1 MGDKNK
7 YYTREQIEN
16 YLKRI
21 QISGEGGQS
30 NEGIEL
36 GGRVGYRHPLSKTSD
51 LEIGASGHYVKG
63 KGYKDVGIDRADA
76 TYTKR
81 LKDDAKLRARFG
93 ANFNEMKGKRGLDEF
108 MLEYE
113 KSFKKGGKVKAK
125 AKKTNKPKVRGHG
138 CEKKGKTKGRIV

>member
-7 YYTREQIEN
+7 YYTREPLED

-30 NEGIEL
+30 DGGIEL
-36 GGRVGYRHPLSKTSD
+36 GGKVGYRQPLSKTSD
-51 LEIGASGHYVKG
+51 LEIGASGHYDTGKG
-63 KGYKDVGIDRADA
+63 KRRLDRADA

-81 LKDDAKLRARFG
+81 LKDDAELRARLG
-93 ANFNEMKGKRGLDEF
+93 ANFDEREGKRGLDKF

-138 CEKKGKTKGRIV
+138 CEKKGKTKGRFV

>member
-7 YYTREQIEN
+7 YYTREQLED
-16 YLKRI
+16 YLKRF
-21 QISGEGGQS
+21 QISGGGGQS
-30 NEGIEL
+30 DEGIEL
-36 GGRVGYRHPLSKTSD
+36 GGRVGYRQPLSKTSD
-51 LEIGASGHYVKG
+51 LEIGASGHYIKG
-63 KGYKDVGIDRADA
+63 KGFKDAGIDRADA

-81 LKDDAKLRARFG
+81 LKDDAELRARFG
-93 ANFNEMKGKRGLDEF
+93 ANLNEMAGKRGLDEF

-138 CEKKGKTKGRIV
+138 CEKRGKTKGRFV